1 MRGFGWVFV
10 VGLYASSA
18 DQNVESVVSCQEVN
32 YMIASDGHLFACDSQ
47 QFGNRPITTTKSTPW
62 ATRRV
67 QRQCLQIYQTP
78 LFGGTQYRWWCV
90 LPLLTT
96 IHFNCSNSL
105 KLTLALDSCQALQT
119 SILSACGNECFF
131 GTRLTQHRRPLV
143 TKLHESSYICLH
155 NYDHNSQ
162 QPCPS
167 TSLSLKIHKEIL
179 TRTIGDPT
187 ALVSSTTQ
195 FFLDQ

>member
-32 YMIASDGHLFACDSQ
+32 HMIASDGHLFACDSQ

-105 KLTLALDSCQALQT
+105 KLTLALDSLWIPAKHCKLQ
-119 SILSACGNECFF
+119 S
-131 GTRLTQHRRPLV
+131 
-143 TKLHESSYICLH
+143 CLH
-155 NYDHNSQ
+155 AAMNASLEPALRNTADH
-162 QPCPS
+162 
-167 TSLSLKIHKEIL
+167 
-179 TRTIGDPT
+179 
-187 ALVSSTTQ
+187 
-195 FFLDQ
+195 